1 MTFNRTDSTNKD
13 FIALVTLL
21 DQDLKHRDGDEHSF
35 YAQYNKIETI
45 RNVIICYVEEKPIGC
60 GAFKVYSPG
69 KAEIKRMFVL
79 PAYRGQ
85 GVGLNILQQLELW
98 ASELKYSKCVLETG
112 IKQPEAITLYKKAG
126 YSIIK
131 NYGQYENVENSVC
144 MQRSIL

>member
-112 IKQPEAITLYKKAG
+112 KKQPEAITLYKKAG

-131 NYGQYENVENSVC
+131 NYGQYKNIENSVC